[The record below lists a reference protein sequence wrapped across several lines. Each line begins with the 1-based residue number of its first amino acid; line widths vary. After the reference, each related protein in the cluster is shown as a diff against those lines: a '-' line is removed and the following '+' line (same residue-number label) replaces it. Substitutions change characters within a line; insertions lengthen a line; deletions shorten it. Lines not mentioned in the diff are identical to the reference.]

1 MQFFALLFFVI
12 LDISEVYLGVYIK
25 DRRVIIMKK
34 KLALLLAC
42 TMALGLTACGGS
54 QKTETAAAASETA
67 AQTEAETKESAK
79 AEDKEKQEASEDG
92 GLEALIEAA
101 KAEGE
106 LTVYGSCE
114 EEYLS
119 AACQNFEKLYGIK
132 TKFQRLSTSEVYTK
146 VSEEAGKPSAD
157 VWFGGTTDPYNEA
170 VADGL
175 LMPYEAVNAKNLI
188 SEDYKDPTSCWY
200 GIYKGILGFMVNT
213 EELERLGLEAPKTW
227 DDLTKEEYKGLIMLS
242 NPNTAGTAKLVINTM
257 IQMKGHDEAMEYFK
271 ALDKN
276 VAQYTK
282 SGSGPSKMVGPG
294 ECVIGIGF
302 LHDGIYQI
310 LQGYDNIQLIVPEDG
325 TSFEV
330 GATAIFEGCAHT
342 NAAKLWIEYAL
353 SPDCVDHAKENGSYQ
368 FLVLT
373 NATQPEEAET
383 FGLDMNNTIDYD
395 FEDAKENS
403 AKYVED
409 FFEALGSSADSADA
423 GRFLTE

>member
-1 MQFFALLFFVI
+1 
-12 LDISEVYLGVYIK
+12 
-25 DRRVIIMKK
+25 MKK
-34 KLALLLAC
+34 KLSLLLAC
-42 TMALGLTACGGS
+42 TMALSLTACGGG
-54 QKTETAAAASETA
+54 KTEAPATTAAPETTA
-67 AQTEAETKESAK
+67 ATEAAKDTEAAESKAESA
-79 AEDKEKQEASEDG
+79 EATEAAG
-92 GLEALIEAA
+92 GMDALIEAA

-146 VSEEAGKPSAD
+146 ISEEAGKPSAD

-170 VADGL
+170 TADGL
-175 LMPYEAVNAKNLI
+175 LEPYEAMNAVNLI
-188 SEDYKDPTSCWY
+188 GDQYKDPTNCWY

-213 EELERLGLEAPKTW
+213 EELDRLGLEAPKTW

-242 NPNTAGTAKLVINTM
+242 NPNTAGTAKLLINTM
-257 IQMKGHDEAMEYFK
+257 VQMKGHDEAMEYFK

-276 VAQYTK
+276 ISQYTK

-330 GATAIFEGCAHT
+330 GATAIFKGCTHP

-368 FLVLT
+368 FLVLK
-373 NATQPEEAET
+373 NATCLLSVAPSTE
-383 FGLDMNNTIDYD
+383 
-395 FEDAKENS
+395 
-403 AKYVED
+403 
-409 FFEALGSSADSADA
+409 
-423 GRFLTE
+423 GRVTV

>member
-1 MQFFALLFFVI
+1 
-12 LDISEVYLGVYIK
+12 
-25 DRRVIIMKK
+25 MKK
-34 KLALLLAC
+34 KLSLLLAC
-42 TMALGLTACGGS
+42 TMALSLTACGGG
-54 QKTETAAAASETA
+54 KTEAPATTAAPETTA
-67 AQTEAETKESAK
+67 ATEAAKDTEAAESKAESA
-79 AEDKEKQEASEDG
+79 EATEAAG
-92 GLEALIEAA
+92 GMDALIEAA

-146 VSEEAGKPSAD
+146 ISEEAGKPSAD

-170 VADGL
+170 TADGL
-175 LMPYEAVNAKNLI
+175 LEPYEAMNAVNLI
-188 SEDYKDPTSCWY
+188 
-200 GIYKGILGFMVNT
+200 
-213 EELERLGLEAPKTW
+213 ELDRLGLEAPKTW

-242 NPNTAGTAKLVINTM
+242 NPNTAGTAKLLINTM
-257 IQMKGHDEAMEYFK
+257 VQMKGHDEAMEYFK

-276 VAQYTK
+276 ISQYTK

-310 LQGYDNIQLIVPEDG
+310 LQGYDIVPEDG

-330 GATAIFEGCAHT
+330 GATAIFKGCTHP

-368 FLVLT
+368 FLVLK
-373 NATQPEEAET
+373 NATQPEEAT
-383 FGLDMNNTIDYD
+383 KFGLDMNNTIDYD

-403 AKYVED
+403 GKYVED
-409 FFEALGSSADSADA
+409 FFAALGSSKDNADSS
-423 GRFLTE
+423 RFKTE